1 MAGVIQ
7 PKNKGHDI
15 SAISSDPNQELVA
28 NEDRATKGSL
38 TMAWWGVCSAMFY
51 LVIGIAMAENYGT
64 KNAIIGLLI
73 SCVAYGIINGII
85 TRYAIRTGMSVA
97 LFSRVLF
104 GHKGAALATLI
115 FFATAMYY
123 AVFEGSVIAVTFS
136 QTYPSVPYWIAA
148 LIVVAYS
155 VPMIMGSVQN
165 WLDKLNGILLPFYI
179 IGLIAA
185 VVMATNE
192 YGYSSAW
199 LSLGPEEALPFGW
212 WNVAVYY
219 MGIWVLMMY
228 TFDYARYG
236 KQEDSKFLSWFNF
249 GIPFYL
255 VAFFLSGLV
264 GIYLVST
271 IPLEGELS
279 EVSITLGLVK
289 VMGVFGLIFVVISQT
304 RINTANYLLA
314 TTNLQAFL
322 KDTINIKIP
331 KFVGALLIGTFI
343 FVLMLLDVFSYLL
356 QALAYQG
363 IFVVAWVAIALT
375 HILYPK
381 REDIFGAVPIIDP
394 QRLPAFDKSGLVAW
408 IVASIVGIV
417 LMNLGGSWINWYA
430 TLTFITATIL
440 YAILMPKN
448 QQNFLQLLPK
458 TTTG

>member
-1 MAGVIQ
+1 MAGVMQ
-7 PKNKGHDI
+7 TRNRGDNNSDKL
-15 SAISSDPNQELVA
+15 SDPNQELISLE
-28 NEDRATKGSL
+28 NRASKGSL

-64 KNAIIGLLI
+64 KNAIIGLLV
-73 SCVAYGIINGII
+73 SCVSFGIINGII
-85 TRYAIRTGMSVA
+85 SRYAIRTGMSVA

-123 AVFEGSVIAVTFS
+123 AVFEGSVIAVTFH
-136 QTYPSVPYWIAA
+136 QTYPSLPYWLAA

-155 VPMIMGSVQN
+155 VPMIMGSVQS
-165 WLDKLNGILLPFYI
+165 WLDKLNGILLPFYL
-179 IGLIAA
+179 IGLIGA
-185 VVMATNE
+185 VVMATSE
-192 YGYSSAW
+192 YGYSNVW
-199 LSLGPEEALPFGW
+199 LTLGPEKALPYGW

-219 MGIWVLMMY
+219 MGVWVLMMY

-236 KQEDSKFLSWFNF
+236 KTEDSKYLSWFSF
-249 GIPFYL
+249 GITFYL
-255 VAFFLSGLV
+255 VAFFLSGLA

-289 VMGVFGLIFVVISQT
+289 LMGVFGLIFVVITQT

-314 TTNLQAFL
+314 TTNLQAFI
-322 KDTINIKIP
+322 KDTINLKVP
-331 KFVGALLIGTFI
+331 KFVGALLIGIFI
-343 FVLMLLDVFSYLL
+343 FILMLLDVFNYLL

-363 IFVVAWVAIALT
+363 VFVVAWVAIALT

-381 REDIFGAVPIIDP
+381 REEVFGAVPIIDP
-394 QRLPAFDKSGLVAW
+394 QYLPAFDKSGLVAW

-417 LMNLGGSWINWYA
+417 LMNMGGSWVNWYA
-430 TLTFITATIL
+430 TLTFITATVL

-448 QQNFLQLLPK
+448 QQSVSQFEPQK
-458 TTTG
+458 STV

>member
-7 PKNKGHDI
+7 PKNREHENSNI
-15 SAISSDPNQELVA
+15 PSDPNQELIPI
-28 NEDRATKGSL
+28 EDRATKGSL

-51 LVIGIAMAENYGT
+51 LVVGIAMAQNYGT

-85 TRYAIRTGMSVA
+85 SRYAIRTGMSVA

-123 AVFEGSVIAVTFS
+123 AIFEGSVIAVTFS
-136 QTYPSVPYWIAA
+136 QTYPSIPYWIAA

-165 WLDKLNGILLPFYI
+165 WLDKLNGVLLPFYI

-192 YGYSSAW
+192 YGYSNAW
-199 LSLGPEEALPFGW
+199 LTLGSEEASPYGW

-219 MGIWVLMMY
+219 MGVWVLMMY

-255 VAFFLSGLV
+255 VAFFLSGLAA
-264 GIYLVST
+264 IYLVST

-289 VMGVFGLIFVVISQT
+289 LMGVFGLVFVVITQT

-314 TTNLQAFL
+314 TTNLQAFI
-322 KDTINIKIP
+322 KDAFNIKIP
-331 KFVGALLIGTFI
+331 KFAGAIVIGIFI
-343 FVLMLLDVFSYLL
+343 YVLMLLDVFSYLL

-363 IFVVAWVAIALT
+363 VFVVAWVAIALT

-381 REDIFGAVPIIDP
+381 RETIFGTVPVIDP
-394 QRLPAFDKSGLVAW
+394 QRLPAFDKSGLIAW
-408 IVASIVGIV
+408 IVASISGII
-417 LMNLGGSWINWYA
+417 LMNLGGIWANWYA
-430 TLTFITATIL
+430 TLTFAIAAIL
-440 YAILMPKN
+440 YAVLMPKN
-448 QQNFLQLLPK
+448 HQYLMTPLSEPV
-458 TTTG
+458 TR

>member
-7 PKNKGHDI
+7 PKNTGRNTSDLP
-15 SAISSDPNQELVA
+15 SDPNQELVPI
-28 NEDRATKGSL
+28 EDRATRGSL

-73 SCVAYGIINGII
+73 SCVAYGVINGVI

-104 GHKGAALATLI
+104 GNKGAALATLI

-123 AVFEGSVIAVTFS
+123 AVFEGSVIAVTFH
-136 QTYPSVPYWIAA
+136 QTYPSLPYWLAA

-165 WLDKLNGILLPFYI
+165 WLDKLNGILLPFYL

-192 YGYSSAW
+192 FGYSDAW
-199 LSLGPEEALPFGW
+199 LHVGPAEPSPFGW

-236 KQEDSKFLSWFNF
+236 KQEDSQYLSWFNF

-255 VAFFLSGLV
+255 VAFFLSGLA

-271 IPLEGELS
+271 IPMEGELS
-279 EVSITLGLVK
+279 EVSITLSLVK
-289 VMGVFGLIFVVISQT
+289 LMGVFGLIFVVITQT

-322 KDTINIKIP
+322 KDTININIP
-331 KFVGALLIGTFI
+331 KYVGALLIGAFI
-343 FVLMLLDVFSYLL
+343 FVLMLLDVFNYLL

-363 IFVVAWVAIALT
+363 VFVVAWVAIALT

-381 REDIFGAVPIIDP
+381 REAVFGAVPVIDP
-394 QRLPAFDKSGLVAW
+394 QRIPAFDKSGLIAW

-417 LMNLGGSWINWYA
+417 LMNMGGNWINWYA
-430 TLTFITATIL
+430 TLTFVTATIL
-440 YAILMPKN
+440 YAILMPKY
-448 QQNFLQLLPK
+448 QQNFLQSPIK
-458 TTTG
+458 AIT